1 MGSFIFLIPSLLDRK
16 HSIYFRFQKL
26 FLSFTTFKIV
36 HIRSGDW
43 KLLELSTK
51 FREVVSD
58 CGDAAGE
65 GGAAAD
71 PDGVR
76 AAGAGPE
83 HGAAGGQHQVRPQ
96 APRQVTLTPLCPYCN
111 LPFKVPFLSL
121 PSFVNV

>member
-51 FREVVSD
+51 FREVMSD
-58 CGDAAGE
+58 CGDAKAK
-65 GGAAAD
+65 AARQRTQMECARLVLD
-71 PDGVR
+71 RSTVLLVASTKCVLRHPDR
-76 AAGAGPE
+76 
-83 HGAAGGQHQVRPQ
+83 
-96 APRQVTLTPLCPYCN
+96 
-111 LPFKVPFLSL
+111 
-121 PSFVNV
+121 

>member
-43 KLLELSTK
+43 KLLLELSTK

-58 CGDAAGE
+58 CGDAKAK
-65 GGAAAD
+65 AARQRTQMECARLVLD
-71 PDGVR
+71 RSTVLLVASTKCVLRHPDR
-76 AAGAGPE
+76 
-83 HGAAGGQHQVRPQ
+83 
-96 APRQVTLTPLCPYCN
+96 
-111 LPFKVPFLSL
+111 
-121 PSFVNV
+121 